1 MAGQA
6 RMVSRSPARGCGPAG
21 GTINRYSPVVQKVD
35 VAVLI
40 VDESIEA
47 KIRDKHF
54 PLTAEDVRQ
63 TVVYGRVISAGWD
76 DSDEHGLR
84 LVVRATTYGGVEFI
98 AYLMPAN
105 EGDPEEGTFVLK
117 TAIPKPAT

>member
-1 MAGQA
+1 M
-6 RMVSRSPARGCGPAG
+6 
-21 GTINRYSPVVQKVD
+21 QKVD

-63 TVVYGRVISAGWD
+63 ALVYGHVISSSWAD
-76 DSDEHGLR
+76 DAEHGVR
-84 LVVRATTYGGVEFI
+84 LVVRAETYDRVEFI

-117 TAIPKPAT
+117 TAIPKQSS

>member
-1 MAGQA
+1 MRQH
-6 RMVSRSPARGCGPAG
+6 VGPYG
-21 GTINRYSPVVQKVD
+21 SNTRYSPVVQKVD

-40 VDESIEA
+40 VDEPIKE

-54 PLTAEDVRQ
+54 PLSAEDVRQ
-63 TVVYGRVISAGWD
+63 AVVYGRVISASWD
-76 DSDEHGLR
+76 DNDDHGLR
-84 LVVRATTYGGVEFI
+84 LVVRAATYAGIEFI

-105 EGDPEEGTFVLK
+105 EDDPEEGTFVLK

>member
-1 MAGQA
+1 
-6 RMVSRSPARGCGPAG
+6 
-21 GTINRYSPVVQKVD
+21 VQKVD

-40 VDESIEA
+40 VDEPIEA

-63 TVVYGRVISAGWD
+63 AVVYGRVISAGWD

-84 LVVRATTYGGVEFI
+84 LVVRATTYAGVEFL

>member
-1 MAGQA
+1 VK
-6 RMVSRSPARGCGPAG
+6 R
-21 GTINRYSPVVQKVD
+21 VD

-40 VDESIEA
+40 VDESIEE

-63 TVVYGRVISAGWD
+63 AVVYGRVISAGWD
-76 DSDEHGLR
+76 DDEEEHGLR
-84 LVVRATTYGGVEFI
+84 LVVRATTYAGVEFI

-117 TAIPKPAT
+117 TAIPKPSI

>member
-1 MAGQA
+1 MRQHAG
-6 RMVSRSPARGCGPAG
+6 PY
-21 GTINRYSPVVQKVD
+21 GTNNRYSPVVQKVD

-40 VDESIEA
+40 VDEPIEA

-63 TVVYGRVISAGWD
+63 AVVYGRIITASWD

-84 LVVRATTYGGVEFI
+84 LVVRATTYAGVEFL

-117 TAIPKPAT
+117 TAIPRPAT